1 MPENPLMA
9 QTRIPVQRTP
19 ATGRLIFGVAVIAL
33 GVLFLLDQLGQIDA
47 SAVLRWA
54 WPSAILGYGLMR
66 LTGTLCRQHM
76 VSGGIMTL
84 VGGWMLLRT
93 LGVLPYGLHEFWP
106 VIIIALGGMMVAGGL
121 RRGGT
126 PGSGGAFGGGGSR
139 DSANNVSAF
148 AFWSG
153 VDRKVVTQSFEGGD
167 ITAFMGGHEIDLRN
181 AKMAGDTATIDL
193 FVVMGGVEMRL
204 PEDWAVSYDGVL
216 IMGGVEDRTRP
227 PAEVRG
233 KLILKGFV
241 MMGGVEVK
249 N

>member
-9 QTRIPVQRTP
+9 QTRIPAQRTP
-19 ATGRLIFGVAVIAL
+19 ATGRLIFGLAVIAL

-47 SAVLRWA
+47 SSVLRWA
-54 WPSAILGYGLMR
+54 WPCALLAYGLMR
-66 LTGTLCRQHM
+66 LTGTFCRQQT
-76 VSGGIMTL
+76 VSGGIVTL
-84 VGGWMLLRT
+84 MGSWMLLRT
-93 LGVLPYGLHEFWP
+93 LHVIPYGLHEFWP
-106 VIIIALGGMMVAGGL
+106 VLIIAVGGMMVAGGL
-121 RRGGT
+121 RRGAG
-126 PGSGGAFGGGGSR
+126 GSGSGSGAR

-167 ITAFMGGHEIDLRN
+167 ISAFMGGHELDLRG

-193 FVVMGGVEMRL
+193 FVVMGGVDMRV
-204 PEDWAVSYDGVL
+204 PEDWAVTYDGVL
-216 IMGGVEDRTRP
+216 IMGGVEDRTHP
-227 PAEVRG
+227 TPGEVRG